1 MKNSLNFGAPI
12 KLREL
17 TTSGEPT
24 PVAKG
29 GLFYNSDYNTYRIYD
44 NAVWDNI
51 ISQSVFNAAVS
62 DLQAGII
69 AAPSKLEWQ
78 NSVKSIVASLPGG
91 PAVGDRYLLND
102 GAHINKIAEYF
113 ATGWVYSVPGVDFG
127 SGTFVGV
134 DAVAEG
140 VYFWGYDVNQG
151 NFAWVAKAWEN
162 PVFSDGLTLGGAAPG
177 VLKVLAADK
186 SIDVSS
192 SGVKVNPKDAS
203 LLTDNV
209 GIRVQL
215 YNGLGLD
222 AAYGVKVVAN
232 VDGTI
237 VVDGSGVGVGTIGN
251 GNITDNTISGAKL
264 SESSVYGAKLVDNSV
279 HQVKLNS
286 DVWTYIQDSVVLYD
300 DVTIGKNG
308 SKQLYVKDCAITTAR
323 LADELDTAT
332 KAVKIKGTNGLFTS
346 KLKLSVDGDYAKY
359 AEEVY
364 KEITLATGPVAEL
377 STLGRAVVEYSIKVG
392 SDYRVGTLY
401 ITPTS
406 ISDEFVEDADL
417 GITWSILAGAVSV
430 VGAGTMFCTV
440 KTFLA

>member
-1 MKNSLNFGAPI
+1 MSITIKLNFFKGISAMKNSLNFGAPI

-78 NSVKSIVASLPGG
+78 NSVKSIVDSLPGG

-102 GAHINKIAEYF
+102 GAHINEIAEYF
-113 ATGWVYSVPGVDFG
+113 ATGWVYSVPGTDFG
-127 SGTFVGV
+127 RGTFVGV

-140 VYFWGYDVNQG
+140 VYFWGYDDNQVT
-151 NFAWVAKAWEN
+151 FAWVAKAWEN
-162 PVFSDGLTLGGAAPG
+162 PVFSDGLDLDTGFGAPG
-177 VLKVLAADK
+177 VLKVK
-186 SIDVSS
+186 
-192 SGVKVNPKDAS
+192 
-203 LLTDNV
+203 
-209 GIRVQL
+209 
-215 YNGLGLD
+215 
-222 AAYGVKVVAN
+222 AN
-232 VDGTI
+232 ADGTI
-237 VVDGSGVGVGTIGN
+237 IVDGDGVRVGIIGN
-251 GNITDNTISGAKL
+251 NNITDNTISGDKL
-264 SESSVYGAKLVDNSV
+264 TFATVDGVKLIDNSVSGDKLLYASVDGVKLIDNSV

-364 KEITLATGPVAEL
+364 KEITLATGTVSAL
-377 STLGRAVVEYSIKVG
+377 STLGTAVVEYRIKFG
-392 SDYRVGTLY
+392 ADYRVGTLY

-417 GITWSILAGAVSV
+417 GITWSIAAGTVSV
-430 VGAGTMFCTV
+430 VGAGAMFCTV
-440 KTFLA
+440 KTFL

>member
-1 MKNSLNFGAPI
+1 MSITIKLNFFKGISAMKNSLNFGAPI

-78 NSVKSIVASLPGG
+78 NSVKSIEASLPGG
-91 PAVGDRYLLND
+91 PAVGDRYLLNA
-102 GAHINKIAEYF
+102 GVHINEIAEYF
-113 ATGWVYSVPGVDFG
+113 ATVGWVYSVPGVDFG

-140 VYFWGYDVNQG
+140 VYFWGYDDNQVT
-151 NFAWVAKAWEN
+151 FAWVAKAWEN
-162 PVFSDGLTLGGAAPG
+162 PVFSDGLDLDTGLGAPG
-177 VLKVLAADK
+177 VLKVK
-186 SIDVSS
+186 
-192 SGVKVNPKDAS
+192 
-203 LLTDNV
+203 
-209 GIRVQL
+209 
-215 YNGLGLD
+215 
-222 AAYGVKVVAN
+222 AN
-232 VDGTI
+232 ADGTI
-237 VVDGSGVGVGTIGN
+237 VVDGSGVRVGIIGN
-251 GNITDNTISGAKL
+251 SNITNNTISGAKL
-264 SESSVYGAKLVDNSV
+264 TNATVDGAKLVDNSV

-364 KEITLATGPVAEL
+364 KEITLATGPVSAL
-377 STLGRAVVEYSIKVG
+377 STLGTTAVVEYRIKSG